1 MRVLIVE
8 DERRLAAALQ
18 RGLEAEGF
26 AVDVAH
32 DGITGLRQAT
42 RSPYDVVVLDI
53 MLPGLNGYRVCS
65 MLRAGGYQAGIL
77 MLTAKDGEWDEAE
90 ALDTGADDFLSKP
103 FSYVVLVARLRA
115 LARRVGGRQPRLV
128 SLGDLAVDLGA
139 RTCCRG
145 GEPVRLTAR
154 EFAVL
159 EHLALRAG
167 DVVSKRDILDAVW
180 DEHYDGDTNVV
191 EVHVS
196 ALRRK
201 IDTPYGRAA
210 VQTVRGV
217 GYRLAVDGG

>member
-1 MRVLIVE
+1 VE

-18 RGLEAEGF
+18 RGLEADGF

-42 RSPYDVVVLDI
+42 RSPYDIVVLDI
-53 MLPGLNGYRVCS
+53 MLPSLNGYRVCS

-128 SLGDLAVDLGA
+128 TLGDLAVDLGA
-139 RTCCRG
+139 RTCARG

-201 IDTPYGRAA
+201 IDTPFRRAA

>member
-1 MRVLIVE
+1 
-8 DERRLAAALQ
+8 
-18 RGLEAEGF
+18 
-26 AVDVAH
+26 
-32 DGITGLRQAT
+32 
-42 RSPYDVVVLDI
+42 

-65 MLRAGGYQAGIL
+65 MLRVGGYQAGVL

-90 ALDTGADDFLSKP
+90 ALDTGADNCLSKP

-128 SLGDLAVDLGA
+128 SLGDLAVDLT
-139 RTCCRG
+139 RTCARA
-145 GEPVRLTAR
+145 GEPIRLTAR

-167 DVVSKRDILDAVW
+167 DVVSKRDILNAVW
-180 DEHYDGDTNVV
+180 DEHYDGGANVV

-201 IDTPYGRAA
+201 IDTPYRRAA

>member
-18 RGLEAEGF
+18 RGLEADGF
-26 AVDVAH
+26 AVDVAY

-65 MLRAGGYQAGIL
+65 TLRADGYQAGIL

-139 RTCCRG
+139 RTCTRAG
-145 GEPVRLTAR
+145 RPVRLTAR

-180 DEHYDGDTNVV
+180 DENYDGDANVV

-201 IDTPYGRAA
+201 IDTPFGRAA